1 MKPEKIIA
9 SFLVVLKT
17 SPNLFTEAA
26 TEALKALEK
35 DIVAAEN
42 ESNQAI
48 SKILSNWCID
58 YPEITKALE
67 SVATRGKAIP
77 KASQPQGDE
86 NISENQFPRL
96 FPRLLESLEKRIKSE
111 KPENS

>member
-1 MKPEKIIA
+1 MKPEKIIN

-17 SPNLFTEAA
+17 SPNLFSEAA
-26 TEALKALEK
+26 TEALKTLEK
-35 DIVAAEN
+35 DIAAAEN

-58 YPEITKALE
+58 YPEITQALE
-67 SVATRGKAIP
+67 AATRGKVIP
-77 KASQPQGDE
+77 KPSQPQGDE

-96 FPRLLESLEKRIKSE
+96 FPRLIESLEKRIKSE
-111 KPENS
+111 KPAN

>member
-1 MKPEKIIA
+1 MKPEKIIN

-17 SPNLFTEAA
+17 SPNLFSETA
-26 TEALKALEK
+26 TEALKTLEK

-58 YPEITKALE
+58 YREITQALE
-67 SVATRGKAIP
+67 AVATRGKVIP
-77 KASQPQGDE
+77 KASQSQGDE

-96 FPRLLESLEKRIKSE
+96 FPRLLESLEKRINSE
-111 KPENS
+111 KPENK

>member
-58 YPEITKALE
+58 YPEVTKALE
-67 SVATRGKAIP
+67 AAATRSKAIP
-77 KASQPQGDE
+77 KASQPQRDE
-86 NISENQFPRL
+86 NISENQFTRL

-111 KPENS
+111 KPEN

>member
-1 MKPEKIIA
+1 MKPEKIID

-17 SPNLFTEAA
+17 SPNLFIEAA

-48 SKILSNWCID
+48 SKRLSNWCID
-58 YPEITKALE
+58 YPEVTKALE
-67 SVATRGKAIP
+67 AATRGKAIP

-96 FPRLLESLEKRIKSE
+96 FPRLLESLEKRITSE
-111 KPENS
+111 KPEKS

>member
-26 TEALKALEK
+26 TEALKPLEK
-35 DIVAAEN
+35 DIMAAEN

-48 SKILSNWCID
+48 YKILSNWCID

-67 SVATRGKAIP
+67 AVATRGKAIP

-86 NISENQFPRL
+86 NISENQFPRR
-96 FPRLLESLEKRIKSE
+96 FPLLIQSLEKRISDTPK
-111 KPENS
+111 N

>member
-35 DIVAAEN
+35 NIMAAEN

-67 SVATRGKAIP
+67 AVATRGKAIP
-77 KASQPQGDE
+77 KASQPQKDE
-86 NISENQFPRL
+86 NISENQFPRR
-96 FPRLLESLEKRIKSE
+96 FPLLIQFLEKRISDTPK
-111 KPENS
+111 N

>member
-1 MKPEKIIA
+1 MKPEKIIN

-17 SPNLFTEAA
+17 SPNLFSEAA
-26 TEALKALEK
+26 TEALKTLEK

-67 SVATRGKAIP
+67 AATRGKVIP
-77 KASQPQGDE
+77 KPSQPQGDE

-96 FPRLLESLEKRIKSE
+96 FPRLIESLEKRIKSE
-111 KPENS
+111 KPEN

>member
-1 MKPEKIIA
+1 MKPEKIIN

-17 SPNLFTEAA
+17 SPNLFSEAA
-26 TEALKALEK
+26 TEALKTLEK
-35 DIVAAEN
+35 DIAAAEN

-67 SVATRGKAIP
+67 AVATRGKVIP
-77 KASQPQGDE
+77 KPSQPRDE

-111 KPENS
+111 KPEN